1 MIPQS
6 GPETSAS
13 PLAGILDPDSLG
25 NPHLT
30 LGVGDRRMTSPTYR
44 ELCSLPAS
52 GAGDCLCLEL
62 SVEHGEAQGDHVSG
76 VGEKLWRMG
85 TH

>member
-1 MIPQS
+1 M
-6 GPETSAS
+6 
-13 PLAGILDPDSLG
+13 
-25 NPHLT
+25 
-30 LGVGDRRMTSPTYR
+30 LGV
-44 ELCSLPAS
+44 
-52 GAGDCLCLEL
+52 